1 MKKSQ
6 WIVIAGAAAL
16 FAVLYFGFDTKPSK
30 QKEIEK
36 QRAGAFSST
45 DINSLLV
52 DAKSG
57 LSAQSSSSVA
67 VLEGEVEKSTADTA
81 KATAYKKLSSLWYQM
96 EKPAIAG
103 HYAEKVAEI
112 ARDEESWSIAGTTYS
127 ICLQR
132 EQEDKIRSFC
142 TDHAVQALEKAA
154 SLNPENV
161 QHKVNLALV
170 YAENPPKEMPMKGI
184 LMLVDLNKQNPDNVL
199 ILTQLGRLAIKT
211 SQFDKAVER
220 LGRAVELSPDD
231 QMAICLLA
239 KAYEGV
245 GNSAKAAEYNAKCD
259 KSSGN

>member
-6 WIVIAGAAAL
+6 WIVIAAAAVF

-52 DAKSG
+52 DAKAN

-67 VLEGEVEKSTADTA
+67 TLEGEVEKTTADTA
-81 KATAYKKLSSLWYQM
+81 KAAVYKQLSSLWYQL

-112 ARDEESWSIAGTTYS
+112 TRDEEAWSIAGTTYS

-132 EQEDKIRSFC
+132 EQEEKIRSFC
-142 TDHAVQALEKAA
+142 TDHAIQALEKAA
-154 SLNPENV
+154 SLNPQNI

-184 LMLVDLNKQNPDNVL
+184 LMLVDLNKQNPDDVL

-220 LGRAVELSPDD
+220 LGRAVELAPDD

-239 KAYEGV
+239 KAYEGM
-245 GNSAKAAEYNAKCD
+245 GNSAKAAEYNSKCD